1 MKPLIYDEIERRFEK
16 KSQVASQY
24 KVSSIAYGLFFC
36 LIGIV
41 LNTIE
46 PFKTCKNLKQVNH
59 YDSVSLDSLFL
70 GSKCDNALKIF
81 IECFYIYMYSV
92 SIVWISLMCY
102 FIIRS
107 KRDLKVSIKNPTTGL
122 NRRLSLA
129 PKYNNNLKSKI
140 QNNSLISK
148 MKNMKFLQNINSSQ
162 HEIVRLQSI
171 NEETRVLGS
180 TTDISKFDFTY
191 DYENGKDY
199 LFLIFFSSSELRDI
213 NFIFG
218 FLIMVLLH

>member
-1 MKPLIYDEIERRFEK
+1 
-16 KSQVASQY
+16 
-24 KVSSIAYGLFFC
+24 
-36 LIGIV
+36 
-41 LNTIE
+41 
-46 PFKTCKNLKQVNH
+46 
-59 YDSVSLDSLFL
+59 
-70 GSKCDNALKIF
+70 
-81 IECFYIYMYSV
+81 MYSV

-162 HEIVRLQSI
+162 HEIVRLKSI

-199 LFLIFFSSSELRDI
+199 LFLIFFSSSEIRDI
-213 NFIFG
+213 NLIFG
-218 FLIMVLLH
+218 FLIMVLLN